1 MYIYTHYKMGNILC
15 RNLQSKHCSVTWR
28 PKHLNQSWPARMQM
42 WRQTMQPWKCQ
53 WCDVLG
59 RHATQCCI
67 YEPMSPWVN
76 DSISPTSFGNLMR
89 ALWPIC
95 PSISCLLSSAADR
108 VRERRVPQARHGVWG
123 WLVVFTCE
131 PELFVGDAIVALLKG
146 CRYCRRDRNFPNPVV
161 QARDDEPHLQFAIGT
176 MRRCNPTAP
185 VRQRPLLQRNWDT
198 PVISWS

>member
-1 MYIYTHYKMGNILC
+1 MGNILC
-15 RNLQSKHCSVTWR
+15 RNLQSKHCSGTWR
-28 PKHLNQSWPARMQM
+28 PQHLNQSWPAKMQM

-76 DSISPTSFGNLMR
+76 NSISPTSFGNLIR

-95 PSISCLLSSAADR
+95 PSISCLLSSAADLEVLR
-108 VRERRVPQARHGVWG
+108 SQSSLWG
-123 WLVVFTCE
+123 T
-131 PELFVGDAIVALLKG
+131 PLLKG

-161 QARDDEPHLQFAIGT
+161 QARDDEPHLQFTIGT